1 VPRYKLVIEYDGA
14 SFAGWQ
20 RQDGALSVQQVL
32 EEAAQALD
40 GAPVQVVGA
49 GRTDAGVHALGQ
61 VAHLDLQK
69 EIRADKVRDAL
80 NAHLRPHPVAIL
92 EAEDAAPDFHARF
105 DATSRS
111 YLYRI
116 LNRRPD
122 LALDRGRA
130 WRVPQKLDHSAMHDA
145 AQALVGRHDFT
156 TFRDSQCQAD
166 TPVKTLDSIF
176 VTRTGEEISIRTT
189 ARSFLHRQVRSM
201 VGSLVEVGRHKESV
215 RWIGEILKAA
225 DRTMCG
231 PVAPPDGLYL
241 ASVSYEPRPARKE
254 KEDEQGEE

>member
-1 VPRYKLVIEYDGA
+1 MPRYKLTIEYDGA

-20 RQDGALSVQQVL
+20 RQEGALSVQQVL

-40 GAPVQVVGA
+40 GVAVRVIGA
-49 GRTDAGVHALGQ
+49 GRTDSGVHALGQ

-80 NAHLRPHPVAIL
+80 NAHLRPHPVAVL

-111 YLYRI
+111 YFYRI

-130 WRVPQKLDHSAMHDA
+130 WRVPQRLDHSAMHEA
-145 AQALVGRHDFT
+145 AQALIGRHDFT

-166 TPVKTLDSIF
+166 TPVKTLDSIS

-225 DRTMCG
+225 DRTTCG

-241 ASVSYEPRPARKE
+241 ASVSYEPRSTRKE
-254 KEDEQGEE
+254 KQDEQGEE